1 MFTKV
6 KTLAGYTLHARDGEV
21 GKVKEFYFDDQHW
34 TVRYL
39 VVDTGNW
46 ISGRQVLI
54 SPYVITA
61 VNKIEETFMVSLT
74 KQQIENSPALNTD
87 KPVSRQFEE
96 LYNGYYRLP
105 MYWNG
110 PYVWGEYP
118 YLDRDHKKTQAV
130 NPGGKTW
137 DPNLR
142 STSAVTGYNVEASD
156 GDIGHIDDF
165 VIDDETW
172 TIRYVVVDT
181 VNWWP
186 GTKVLIASR
195 WIERVSWDKS
205 KVFVNLT
212 RDAIKKSPEYT
223 EKSLLT
229 REYETA
235 LHRHYNRMGYWD
247 DEQGFREHNTL

>member
-1 MFTKV
+1 VLNKA
-6 KTLAGYTLHARDGEV
+6 KNLAGYTLLARDGEV
-21 GKVKEFYFDDQHW
+21 GKVKEFYFDDHHW

-46 ISGRQVLI
+46 LSGRQVLI

-61 VNKIEETFMVSLT
+61 VNTLEKNFEVALT
-74 KQQIENSPALNTD
+74 KKQIENSPSLETD

-96 LYNGYYRLP
+96 VYNGYYELP

-110 PYVWGEYP
+110 PFVWGEHP
-118 YLDRDHKKTQAV
+118 FLDRNHQKSQPI

-142 STSAVTGYNVEASD
+142 STAAVTGYNIEAAD
-156 GDIGHIDDF
+156 GDIGNVDDF
-165 VIDDETW
+165 IIDDETW
-172 TIRYVVVDT
+172 SIRYMVVDT

-186 GTKVLIASR
+186 GKKVLVSPL
-195 WIERVSWDKS
+195 WIERVSWAQS
-205 KVFVNLT
+205 KVFVTLS

-223 EKSLLT
+223 EKLLLN

-235 LHRHYNRMGYWD
+235 LHKHYRRTGYWD
-247 DEQGFREHNTL
+247 DEQAFREHTAL